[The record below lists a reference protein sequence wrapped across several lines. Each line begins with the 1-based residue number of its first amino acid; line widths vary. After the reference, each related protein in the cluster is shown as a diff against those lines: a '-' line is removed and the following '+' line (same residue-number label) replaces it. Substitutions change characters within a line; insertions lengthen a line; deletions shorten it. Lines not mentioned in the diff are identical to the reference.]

1 MRLLLDTHTFLWW
14 DLNPT
19 RLSPRAL
26 LLCQNPDN
34 QLVLSVASV
43 WEMVIKS
50 QFGKLHLNRPLA
62 DMILEQQRTNG
73 IEILP
78 VLLTHALAVETLPMA
93 HKDPFDRL
101 LIAQAKVE
109 TIPVISRDENFAAYP
124 VVVGCC
130 YVHKPE

>member
-14 DLNPT
+14 DLEPA

-26 LLCQNPDN
+26 ALCQDPGN
-34 QLVLSVASV
+34 QLVLSVTSV
-43 WEMVIKS
+43 WEMEIKA
-50 QFGKLHLNRPLA
+50 QLGKLRLDKPLA
-62 DMILEQQRTNG
+62 EMIREQQRTNG

-78 VLLTHALAVETLPMA
+78 ILLAHAFAVETLPLI

-109 TIPVISRDENFAAYP
+109 AIPIISRDENFAAYP
-124 VVVGCC
+124 VTVAW
-130 YVHKPE
+130 